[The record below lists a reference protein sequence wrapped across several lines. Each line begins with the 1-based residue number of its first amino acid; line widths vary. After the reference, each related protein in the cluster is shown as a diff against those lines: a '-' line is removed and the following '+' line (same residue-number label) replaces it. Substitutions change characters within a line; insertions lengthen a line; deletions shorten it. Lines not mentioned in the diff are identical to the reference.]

1 MNLPNKLTVIRIILV
16 PLLILVWLFPYSL
29 FGIEFP
35 IFEVGTVSLPL
46 LNIIVLV
53 IFCVA
58 SITDFLDGHLA
69 RSRNLVTTFG
79 KFTDPIADKLL
90 VNATLI
96 IFVYKGNVPVVPII
110 LMFLRDT
117 IVDGCRMIASSN
129 GIVIAAGKLGKLKTV
144 LQMFAIIFTLLNNIP
159 FEFISIPVSTI
170 LIWFAAFV
178 SVLSGYSYFA
188 QVKDLIFKTM

>member
-16 PLLILVWLFPYSL
+16 PLLVLIWLFPYSA

-35 IFEVGTVSLPL
+35 VYEIGTVSLSL
-46 LNIIVLV
+46 LNIIVLA
-53 IFCVA
+53 IFCIA
-58 SITDFLDGHLA
+58 SFTDYLDGHLA

-79 KFTDPIADKLL
+79 KFCDPIADKLL

-96 IFVYKGNVPVVPII
+96 IFVSKGAVPVVPII

-117 IVDGCRMIASSN
+117 IVDGCRMIASTT
-129 GIVIAAGKLGKLKTV
+129 GVVIAAGKMGKLKTV
-144 LQMFAIIFTLLNNIP
+144 LQMFAIIFTLLNNLP
-159 FEFISIPVSTI
+159 FELVSIPVSTI
-170 LIWFAAFV
+170 LIWCAAFV

-188 QVKDLIFKTM
+188 QVKEYIFKTM